1 MENTYCIHHSH
12 VTGKIKGY
20 VYSFCIEK
28 ARENYFQIPV
38 VAHNLLRFNFFFL
51 LKGLRSG
58 GWRTRDITIGGKN
71 PTNKNFA
78 SIGNQV
84 QFIDTIKY
92 FQQSVGGLASS

>member
-1 MENTYCIHHSH
+1 M
-12 VTGKIKGY
+12 
-20 VYSFCIEK
+20 
-28 ARENYFQIPV
+28 

-92 FQQSVGGLASS
+92 FQQSVGGLASR